1 MVKKVGASVGGAR
14 KSKAAAATAAPN
26 PFDMRTTR
34 LKHDVMG
41 KRVKGKIGHATQ
53 SRTKAMKE
61 RETSLKQELQNRD
74 KSNSFMDKRLGE
86 TDRNLDPEDKSLARF
101 KAERMSQLL
110 AKRKSNR
117 FNLGGDADEVL
128 LTHKGRTLGDDAE
141 VSDSGFSS
149 DQDAGSA
156 RQNHDMTS
164 QFNFGGGGAADDS
177 ERAKRSKKEIMEEV
191 IAKSKAYKLERQR
204 EKQNADELL
213 DTIDFK
219 FQDVTE
225 FLSKRSREEKARED
239 AENNQDE
246 FNVVANELRYEA
258 RVQAADRLMSEEQLA
273 KSEKSRLVSLEQA
286 RISRMNQDQEVDD
299 DYVATG
305 EKQRVSRT
313 QQLRQTFGGGDDL
326 DENFVLGDEEEGSEG
341 EGGEDENED
350 DDDADGGDD
359 GDDDGDDDDEEEEEE
374 EDSDESS
381 LGDDDIADIAA
392 EEAAEVPDSDSE
404 DGGAAPKKKAISR
417 DAAPT
422 LPKKKSSASAK
433 EQAADADADSHIPF
447 VFDMP
452 ASIDQLRHLL
462 TQYVRSDAT
471 AERAQ
476 RLVLQRLLSCHHV
489 QLGGE
494 NKKHMEKLYEVML
507 ELLAVAAADGD
518 ITLCNSLTIGLWA
531 AAQQVP
537 VSAAAAARAR
547 IEVLL
552 NEFKDSSTSGDAS
565 SCYPDMQVLSFFM
578 AMSAVFPVTDRRH
591 NVTTP
596 AALYLCQLCSSFAV
610 QPLDS
615 PFVALSALCTL
626 AVLLDYY
633 EPAKRFAG
641 EIYDLLN
648 SVLCSM
654 LPSAEAGTAYLC
666 AASRCDA
673 ACDMPSFFALNA
685 GDACVLTDGQI
696 VGVCAAFLKM
706 AMRAVKLASGCS
718 GTPQCVRPIMN
729 TAAQLHAA
737 ATNASIKRLA
747 AELHEA
753 AAAAVQLGEAGR
765 LPLSNFKAK
774 PVPMRQFNPL
784 FSDDFDP
791 SRNSDPDKERAAVR
805 RIAKQHNQEL
815 KKVSRDLRKD
825 SGTCRVVFIGA
836 QGQPSHM
843 RLCSILAGAAG
854 EEVHEGAAA
863 QGEQDEG
870 GHDSTVSPP
879 PCPLLFARPPSHSL
893 AQLQPAGGGQR
904 EQEAQKEQRAQ
915 VQVLI
920 CFCREH
926 LLMLVARDSRAEVY
940 SLSRLLYVKKLS
952 IGGANTNSG
961 SAAALYVS
969 SINVTSIRFSSI
981 SGCSCHLCTHASPIK
996 ACS

>member
-1 MVKKVGASVGGAR
+1 MPCLLLAAQRPKQLSLRLQNALEHERFTLQLPMVKKAGASVGGAR

-61 RETSLKQELQNRD
+61 RETALKQELQNRD
-74 KSNSFMDKRLGE
+74 KSNSFLDKRLGE

-117 FNLGGDADEVL
+117 FNLGADADDVV
-128 LTHKGRTLGDDAE
+128 LTHKGRTLGDDVE
-141 VSDSGFSS
+141 LSDSGFSS
-149 DQDAGSA
+149 DQDAGTA

-164 QFNFGGGGAADDS
+164 KFNFGGDGVDDS

-213 DTIDFK
+213 DTIDYK

-246 FNVVANELRYEA
+246 FNIVANELRYEA
-258 RVQAADRLMSEEQLA
+258 RVQAADRLMSEEELA
-273 KSEKSRLVSLEQA
+273 KSEKNRLMSLEQA
-286 RISRMNQDQEVDD
+286 RVSRMNQDQEANDD
-299 DYVATG
+299 EVVTG
-305 EKQRVSRT
+305 PKQRVSRT

-326 DENFVLGDEEEGSEG
+326 DENFVLGDEEEEGSEG
-341 EGGEDENED
+341 
-350 DDDADGGDD
+350 DGD
-359 GDDDGDDDDEEEEEE
+359 GDDNEEGESEENDDGEVDDDDEEEEEE
-374 EDSDESS
+374 EEDEDESS

-392 EEAAEVPDSDSE
+392 EEAAELLDSDSE
-404 DGGAAPKKKAISR
+404 DGDAAPKKKLIPR
-417 DAAPT
+417 DAAPS

-433 EQAADADADSHIPF
+433 QDAADADADSHIPF

-452 ASIDQLRHLL
+452 ASMEQLRHLL

-507 ELLAVAAADGD
+507 ELLAVAASEGD

-537 VSAAAAARAR
+537 VFAAAAARAR

-565 SCYPDMQVLSFFM
+565 SCYPDMRVLSFFM
-578 AMSAVFPVTDRRH
+578 ATSAVFPVTDRRH

-633 EPAKRFAG
+633 EPAKRYAG
-641 EIYDLLN
+641 EIYGLLN

-666 AASRCDA
+666 AASRSKA
-673 ACDMPSFFALNA
+673 VCDMPSFFTLNA
-685 GDACVLTDGQI
+685 GDACVLSEGQI
-696 VGVCAAFLKM
+696 VGVSAAFLKM
-706 AMRAVKLASGCS
+706 ALRAVKLASGCS
-718 GTPQCVRPIMN
+718 GTPQCLSIMMN
-729 TAAQLHAA
+729 TAAQLQKD
-737 ATNASIKRLA
+737 ATNATIKQLA
-747 AELHEA
+747 GDVHEA

-765 LPLSNFKAK
+765 LPLANFKAK
-774 PVPMRQFNPL
+774 PIPMRQFNPM

-825 SGTCRVVFIGA
+825 SGACFVLAIYIFIGA
-836 QGQPSHM
+836 PVL
-843 RLCSILAGAAG
+843 R
-854 EEVHEGAAA
+854 VR
-863 QGEQDEG
+863 
-870 GHDSTVSPP
+870 V
-879 PCPLLFARPPSHSL
+879 
-893 AQLQPAGGGQR
+893 QR
-904 EQEAQKEQRAQ
+904 SCR
-915 VQVLI
+915 
-920 CFCREH
+920 CFKR
-926 LLMLVARDSRAEVY
+926 R
-940 SLSRLLYVKKLS
+940 
-952 IGGANTNSG
+952 
-961 SAAALYVS
+961 S
-969 SINVTSIRFSSI
+969 S
-981 SGCSCHLCTHASPIK
+981 
-996 ACS
+996 